1 MRHIQIILLQLLFAV
16 SLSMS
21 AAPISVPSTEGGL
34 SFKSY
39 DVNPDSR
46 TSLLSSPIGFNSGL
60 TVEFDIKIDRSRECF
75 GYICRIDIDSSNSID
90 LLLTTPVKSFPYIA
104 LSDTFGRL
112 VKICGDDLERWN
124 HITVRIKENPDGTI
138 AFNTNDSQTY
148 GFTTKS
154 RNHHAVL
161 LFGKNDCRNLV
172 TTDIAPM
179 TIRNL
184 TVSVAGRE
192 PVSCPLFSEADLYNT
207 NNIEY
212 TVSNPSWV
220 IDRNRYWKKT
230 DSLKLNEKI
239 FLAGDPDRGRF
250 FFITSKEL
258 FEYSVEHASFREYPF
273 MEHLDTKHFTND
285 FLVTKEGTLAYVDM
299 DSSSPVVVYFDTT
312 RSAWGSDIR
321 RMRHSKY
328 EHHNSFVN
336 PIDSSFVQLFGYG
349 YHLYLN
355 DICVYRSGHASV
367 DTLSIPPRYLSAV
380 GVIDSLAYI
389 MGGKGSPRGLQEFGT
404 CVYSDLWKMNL
415 KDYSVTRIGDFDNAE
430 GEVAAAN
437 LDIAGDTIRGL
448 FYNPNN
454 YQTSL
459 VLKEYNLKDGT
470 IVERGNRIPY
480 TFLDVESCAAL
491 YRMGETL
498 YAITVQKE
506 SGSFVA
512 RIYSIALP
520 VIDVVIPS
528 REKKSHA
535 WIVLLASF
543 FLIITFVFLGVR
555 LVRRNRRRLNDAEDD
570 IDFEN
575 ISRVYR
581 TGVHLLNGFVVI
593 DKDDNDI
600 SVQFSPLLRQLLV
613 MLILYT
619 RLNKSISN
627 AEMKEILWYGK
638 SDESY
643 FNNRGVNLKKLRN
656 ALLQVDPGISI
667 ISEGGYWSI
676 SFPEGL
682 CDFNEAMDVL
692 ETSKSVRRCVEVA
705 RLGSLLPDMR
715 YDWLDHFTAAY
726 ADKVISRLSEILS
739 KGEIDSPEL
748 RIKIADALLIFDPID
763 EESIKAKC
771 IALMELKRHGVARSE
786 FDGFVARYESL
797 MAEPFKESF
806 AEFVKD

>member
-1 MRHIQIILLQLLFAV
+1 MRHIHIILLSLLFAV
-16 SLSMS
+16 SPSMS
-21 AAPISVPSTEGGL
+21 AAPVSVPLTEGGL

-46 TSLLSSPIGFNSGL
+46 TSLLSGPIGFNSGL

-104 LSDTFGRL
+104 LSDTFGSL
-112 VKICGDDLERWN
+112 VKICSDHLEDWN
-124 HITVRIKENPDGTI
+124 HITVRIKESPDGTI
-138 AFNTNDSQTY
+138 VFNTNDSQTY
-148 GFTTKS
+148 SFGTKS

-161 LFGKNDCRNLV
+161 LFGKNDCRNLA

-184 TVSVAGRE
+184 TVSVAGKE
-192 PVSCPLFSEADLYNT
+192 PVNCPLFSEADLFKT

-220 IDRNRYWKKT
+220 IDKNRFWKKS
-230 DSLKLNEKI
+230 DSLRVNEKI

-250 FFITSKEL
+250 YFITSEKL
-258 FEYSVEHASFREYPF
+258 FEYSVEQASFKKYLFKER
-273 MEHLDTKHFTND
+273 LDTKHFTND
-285 FLVTKEGTLAYVDM
+285 FLVTKEGRLAYFDM

-312 RSAWGSDIR
+312 SSAWESDIR
-321 RMRHSKY
+321 RIRHSKY

-355 DICVYRSGHASV
+355 DICIYKKGHASV

-380 GVIDSLAYI
+380 GVVDSLAYI
-389 MGGKGSPRGLQEFGT
+389 MGGKGSPKGLQEFGT

-415 KDYSVTRIGDFDNAE
+415 KDYSVTKIGDFDNAE

-437 LDIAGDTIRGL
+437 LDIEDDMIRGL
-448 FYNPNN
+448 FYSPNN

-459 VLKEYNLKDGT
+459 VLKEYNIKDGS
-470 IVERGNRIPY
+470 IVERGDRIPY
-480 TFLDVESCAAL
+480 TFLDVESYAAL
-491 YRMGETL
+491 YRIRETL

-512 RIYSIALP
+512 RIYSIELP
-520 VIDVVIPS
+520 VIDVMIPS
-528 REKKSHA
+528 KEKKSHV
-535 WIVLLASF
+535 WIVLLVSSF
-543 FLIITFVFLGVR
+543 MFVALALVVIR
-555 LVRRNRRRLNDAEDD
+555 LVRKIRIRSNDAKDD

-575 ISRVYR
+575 TSRVYG

-593 DKDDNDI
+593 DKEENDI
-600 SVQFSPLLRQLLV
+600 SVQFSPLLRRLLV

-619 RLNKSISN
+619 RINKSISN
-627 AEMKEILWYGK
+627 AEMKELLWYGK

-656 ALLQVDPGISI
+656 ALLQVDPDISI

-705 RLGSLLPDMR
+705 RLGTLLPDMR

-726 ADKVISRLSEILS
+726 TDKVISRLSEILS
-739 KGEIDSPEL
+739 KGENISPES

-771 IALMELKRHGVARSE
+771 IALMELKHHGVARSE

>member
-1 MRHIQIILLQLLFAV
+1 M
-16 SLSMS
+16 
-21 AAPISVPSTEGGL
+21 
-34 SFKSY
+34 
-39 DVNPDSR
+39 N
-46 TSLLSSPIGFNSGL
+46 
-60 TVEFDIKIDRSRECF
+60 
-75 GYICRIDIDSSNSID
+75 
-90 LLLTTPVKSFPYIA
+90 
-104 LSDTFGRL
+104 
-112 VKICGDDLERWN
+112 
-124 HITVRIKENPDGTI
+124 
-138 AFNTNDSQTY
+138 
-148 GFTTKS
+148 
-154 RNHHAVL
+154 
-161 LFGKNDCRNLV
+161 
-172 TTDIAPM
+172 
-179 TIRNL
+179 
-184 TVSVAGRE
+184 
-192 PVSCPLFSEADLYNT
+192 CPLFSEADLFKT

-220 IDRNRYWKKT
+220 IDKNRFWKKS
-230 DSLKLNEKI
+230 DSLRVNEKI

-250 FFITSKEL
+250 YFITSEKL
-258 FEYSVEHASFREYPF
+258 FEYSVEQASFKKYSFKER
-273 MEHLDTKHFTND
+273 LDTKHFTND
-285 FLVTKEGTLAYVDM
+285 FLVTKEGRLAYFDM

-312 RSAWGSDIR
+312 SSAWESDIR
-321 RMRHSKY
+321 RIRHSKY

-355 DICVYRSGHASV
+355 DICIYKKGHASV

-380 GVIDSLAYI
+380 GVVDSLAYI
-389 MGGKGSPRGLQEFGT
+389 MGGKGSPKGLQEFGT

-415 KDYSVTRIGDFDNAE
+415 KDYSVTKIGDFDNAE

-437 LDIAGDTIRGL
+437 LDIEDDMIRGL
-448 FYNPNN
+448 FYSPNN

-459 VLKEYNLKDGT
+459 VLKEYNIKDGS
-470 IVERGNRIPY
+470 IVERGDRIPY
-480 TFLDVESCAAL
+480 TFLDVESYAAL
-491 YRMGETL
+491 YRIRETL

-512 RIYSIALP
+512 RIYSIELP
-520 VIDVVIPS
+520 VIDVMIPS
-528 REKKSHA
+528 KEKKSHV
-535 WIVLLASF
+535 WIVLLVSSF
-543 FLIITFVFLGVR
+543 MFVALALVVIR
-555 LVRRNRRRLNDAEDD
+555 LVRKIRIRSNDAKDD

-575 ISRVYR
+575 TSRVYG

-593 DKDDNDI
+593 DKEENDI
-600 SVQFSPLLRQLLV
+600 SVQFSPLLRRLLV

-619 RLNKSISN
+619 RINKSISN
-627 AEMKEILWYGK
+627 AEMKELLWYGK

-656 ALLQVDPGISI
+656 ALLQVDPDISI

-705 RLGSLLPDMR
+705 RLGTLLPDMR

-726 ADKVISRLSEILS
+726 TDKVISRLSEILS
-739 KGEIDSPEL
+739 KGENISPES